1 MIALLLV
8 RAAQCF
14 GAKFDQHWDLYDFIA
29 RIPWW
34 EFSKIDPQT
43 WQSFPFYVMATIA
56 ARAH

>member
-1 MIALLLV
+1 MIAL
-8 RAAQCF
+8 F